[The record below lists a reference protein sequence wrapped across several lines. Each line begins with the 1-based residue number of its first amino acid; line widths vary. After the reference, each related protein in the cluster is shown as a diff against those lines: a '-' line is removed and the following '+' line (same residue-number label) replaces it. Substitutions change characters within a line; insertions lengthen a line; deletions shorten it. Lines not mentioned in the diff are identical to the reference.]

1 MGRSLRNAVEYAR
14 HGDLRVELVN
24 RFRPG
29 RLPKLLPRPI
39 STSADCSPRRINRLL
54 AAFPEPTR
62 YLEIGVFQGSTLE
75 NVCATYRCGVEP
87 RPKFDATKLPKGVT
101 VHVCTSDE
109 FFADLDGAA
118 QFDVVFLDGLHTFEQ
133 TYRDLINALRVCPR
147 GFVLIDDVVPVDSAS
162 ANPDRQQAI
171 RERKLAGK
179 PNAWHGD
186 VFKVIVALSR
196 YHSSEVSFCTIVD
209 KGNPQTL
216 AWRKS
221 LAQEVRPV
229 DSQRLAEVDGTTF
242 EEVFASGVPDGFV
255 PKEEEPALAWALSR
269 RAGMSD
275 KEPR

>member
-1 MGRSLRNAVEYAR
+1 MVASGSDRLATAIRMDHMGRSLRNAVEYAR

-109 FFADLDGAA
+109 FFADLEPESG
-118 QFDVVFLDGLHTFEQ
+118 
-133 TYRDLINALRVCPR
+133 
-147 GFVLIDDVVPVDSAS
+147 SA
-162 ANPDRQQAI
+162 DRSVQRSSGTA
-171 RERKLAGK
+171 RRSSPT
-179 PNAWHGD
+179 PN
-186 VFKVIVALSR
+186 R
-196 YHSSEVSFCTIVD
+196 
-209 KGNPQTL
+209 TL
-216 AWRKS
+216 
-221 LAQEVRPV
+221 
-229 DSQRLAEVDGTTF
+229 
-242 EEVFASGVPDGFV
+242 
-255 PKEEEPALAWALSR
+255 
-269 RAGMSD
+269 
-275 KEPR
+275 